1 MKNIALVDV
10 IIMESELALSW
21 NDKEESYISFQLL
34 RDNCPC
40 AFCSGEKD
48 VFGNIYK
55 GPKKKLQ
62 ESAYKLK
69 RVERVGHYAIRIF
82 WGDNHVDGLFTYD
95 MLRNLGNS

>member
-1 MKNIALVDV
+1 MQ
-10 IIMESELALSW
+10 SELALSW

-55 GPKKKLQ
+55 GPQKKLQ
-62 ESAYKLK
+62 ENAYQVK
-69 RVERVGHYAIRIF
+69 RIERVGHYAIRIF
-82 WGDNHVDGLFTYD
+82 WGDNHVDGLFTYEI
-95 MLRNLGNS
+95 LRDLGNS